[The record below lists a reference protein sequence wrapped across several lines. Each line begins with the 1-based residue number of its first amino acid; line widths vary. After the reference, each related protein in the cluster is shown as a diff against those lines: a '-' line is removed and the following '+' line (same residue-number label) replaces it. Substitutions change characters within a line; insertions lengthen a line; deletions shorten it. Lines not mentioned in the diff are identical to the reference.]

1 MKKRILTAV
10 CATVTMLFAWS
21 VYSQAQEF
29 KIGFVDVMK
38 LMDKS
43 SNAREQQ
50 KKLAQIVDKEKKDL
64 ESKMKEFADLKEQ
77 LEKQGPMLKE
87 ETRNDMIKKLGL
99 KEMEYKL
106 AEREAQTKVQNEQ
119 RDLSA
124 IFQKDI
130 RKIISQLRTEKK
142 LTLIF
147 DSQALLS
154 ADDAL
159 DVTDE
164 VVKLYD
170 AGSAAAR
177 PAPKPAATPAP
188 AGPAK
193 PKAR

>member
-1 MKKRILTAV
+1 MKRRILTAV
-10 CATVTMLFAWS
+10 CATVAMLFAWS

-43 SNAREQQ
+43 TKAKEQQ
-50 KKLAQIVDKEKKDL
+50 QKLAQLVDKEKKDL
-64 ESKMKEFADLKEQ
+64 EAKMKEMMDLKDQ

-87 ETRNDMIKKLGL
+87 DTRNDMMKKLGL

-106 AEREAQTKVQNEQ
+106 QEREAQNKVQNEQ

-124 IFQKDI
+124 IFQKDV
-130 RKIISQLRTEKK
+130 RKVISQLRGEKK

-147 DSQALLS
+147 DAQALLS

-159 DVTDE
+159 DLTDE

-170 AGSAAAR
+170 ASALSPR

-188 AGPAK
+188 AK
-193 PKAR
+193 PKAK

>member
-1 MKKRILTAV
+1 MKRRILTAV
-10 CATVTMLFAWS
+10 CGTVVMLFAWS

-38 LMDKS
+38 LMEKS
-43 SNAREQQ
+43 TKAKDQQQ
-50 KKLAQIVDKEKKDL
+50 KLAHVVDKEKKDL
-64 ESKMKEFADLKEQ
+64 EAKMKEMVDLKEQ

-106 AEREAQTKVQNEQ
+106 AEREAQNKVQNEQ

-124 IFQKDI
+124 IFQKDV
-130 RKIISQLRTEKK
+130 RKIISQIRGEKK

-159 DVTDE
+159 DLTDE
-164 VVKLYD
+164 VVKRYD
-170 AGSAAAR
+170 ATGASSK

-188 AGPAK
+188 AK
-193 PKAR
+193 PKAK